1 VGFGRQQFLRNRSIQ
16 DCLAWAFEYLYLCH
30 ASKKPIIILKLD
42 FAKAFDTIEHE
53 AILQVMKFKGFN
65 DKWLGWTRAILSTG
79 TSSILLNGIPGKQF
93 ECKRGVRQ
101 GDPISPLFYLFGSDL
116 LQSAVNDLVSQGL
129 LHRPIE
135 TYDMDFPIIQYADD
149 TLLILPAQLE
159 EIKVV
164 KDTLIK
170 FSKST
175 GLKINFNKS
184 QMLPINVEKDLINQ
198 LAEEFGCQVGAM
210 PFTYLGLP
218 LGTTRPTIAELS
230 PLVCRLERKL
240 SASSSF
246 LSQGARLQL
255 IHSALASMPLHFLCT
270 LSLPPGLTKQFDR
283 ILRQCLWRD
292 KFDEPKQSL
301 AAWDMVCLPKSAGGL
316 GVVNFQKQNAA
327 LLIKFLDKFYNNVE
341 VPWVKLIWHAYYQDK
356 VPHDEKL
363 CGSFWW
369 RDVMKQVDNFRG
381 VAQVTLGKGTSFLF
395 WFDNWAA
402 NSSSIPLRIRFPR
415 LFSYV
420 LEENWSAQRVYAS
433 NDLAELFH
441 RPISAQAFQELE
453 QLKLLMERHPL
464 SDQEDSWTY
473 VWGGKYSAAK
483 FYAEIHKHIQVPGV
497 YKWLWK
503 SCCTLK
509 TKVFAWLVL
518 RDRINTRD
526 MLVRRHWK
534 VTDDLHCELCPG
546 RIYEDRVH
554 LLFECPFSRRIWN
567 YLQIDW
573 SSDSDL
579 QTVVTRAK
587 RSFNKPFFMEVL
599 ITTCWNIWLVRNGK
613 IFRHERP
620 TFAKWKAKFIHDI
633 TLLQY
638 RIKSKHKEV
647 FLLWISSLP

>member
-1 VGFGRQQFLRNRSIQ
+1 
-16 DCLAWAFEYLYLCH
+16 
-30 ASKKPIIILKLD
+30 
-42 FAKAFDTIEHE
+42 
-53 AILQVMKFKGFN
+53 
-65 DKWLGWTRAILSTG
+65 
-79 TSSILLNGIPGKQF
+79 
-93 ECKRGVRQ
+93 
-101 GDPISPLFYLFGSDL
+101 
-116 LQSAVNDLVSQGL
+116 
-129 LHRPIE
+129 
-135 TYDMDFPIIQYADD
+135 
-149 TLLILPAQLE
+149 
-159 EIKVV
+159 
-164 KDTLIK
+164 
-170 FSKST
+170 
-175 GLKINFNKS
+175 
-184 QMLPINVEKDLINQ
+184 
-198 LAEEFGCQVGAM
+198 
-210 PFTYLGLP
+210 
-218 LGTTRPTIAELS
+218 
-230 PLVCRLERKL
+230 
-240 SASSSF
+240 
-246 LSQGARLQL
+246 
-255 IHSALASMPLHFLCT
+255 MPLHFLCT

-395 WFDNWAA
+395 WFDNWAV
-402 NSSSIPLRIRFPR
+402 NSSSIPLKTRFPR

-433 NDLAELFH
+433 NDLSELFH

-453 QLKLLMERHPL
+453 QLKLLMDRHPL

-503 SCCTLK
+503 SCCTLR

-573 SSDSDL
+573 SSDTDL

-599 ITTCWNIWLVRNGK
+599 VTTCWNIWLVRNGK

-638 RIKSKHKEV
+638 RIKSKHKEA
-647 FLLWISSLP
+647 LLHWISSLP